1 MVAIKLQI
9 STEAAQWYKSELEL
23 GKDAYLRF
31 FVRYGFG
38 GHIPGFSLGV
48 KKDTPMDIF
57 ASANLEGITFFIEN
71 KDAWY
76 FENNDLHVSYNSEM
90 QEPQFEYKEK

>member
-1 MVAIKLQI
+1 MNLDVSQ
-9 STEAAQWYKSELEL
+9 EAAQWYISELEL
-23 GKDAYLRF
+23 SEASYLRF

-48 KKDTPMDIF
+48 KQDTPTDIF
-57 ASANLEGITFFIEN
+57 ASASLEGVTFFIEN

-76 FENNDLHVSYNSEM
+76 FEDNDLHVSFNSKM
-90 QEPQFEYKEK
+90 QEPEFEYVEK

>member
-1 MVAIKLQI
+1 MNLQM
-9 STEAAQWYKSELEL
+9 SKKAAQWYKNELEL
-23 GKDAYLRF
+23 SDDAYLRF

-48 KKDTPMDIF
+48 KQDTPMDIF
-57 ASANLEGITFFIEN
+57 ASRDLEGITFFIEN

-76 FENNDLHVSYNSEM
+76 FENNDLHVSFNDKM
-90 QEPQFEYKEK
+90 HEPEFEYVQK